1 MWPLRPPLSVEANPD
16 SLYFATV
23 SKGSPVTWR
32 LPAHPRQPP
41 FLRPQ
46 FIRYNVARRL
56 ATMSGLPRA
65 AVADRRLT

>member
-41 FLRPQ
+41 FLFPQ
-46 FIRYNVARRL
+46 FIQYYVACRL
-56 ATMSGLPRA
+56 ATMSLPPM
-65 AVADRRLT
+65 AVVAVRRLT